1 MFKSVLKTIPNR
13 FAFREGDPAPLRVDK
28 TAIFI
33 VASATTVAGLVWT
46 LTYWSLF
53 GWGLTTALPV
63 AFVMI
68 VSLSLLTSHLSGN
81 HLITIYAHI
90 FCIIYIPAFIQW
102 SIGGAFDSGFV
113 LLWSILGPLAS
124 LMFLSIRQSVL
135 WFMLFI
141 LNLLIT
147 VFFDDYFTL
156 HGSEVTQ
163 GTKLLFILMNLGGAS
178 TVVFLF
184 AGYYVNAAVKEQDRA
199 TQLLDANLKQE
210 MALRQSEKLATLG
223 KLSAGIAHELNNP
236 ASATL
241 RGADQLR
248 ATLSKLEKAMFSL
261 GKLNM
266 SEEQE
271 TRLETDLQKVERRI
285 NLSVDISSL
294 SRADREH
301 EIENWL
307 DNNDVDEAWSL
318 APILVTAGFKISDL
332 VALKD
337 LFSSGGFSVIL
348 SVICTT
354 YNSRKLLAELTIGS
368 TRITEIVKAL
378 KSYSYL
384 DQAPMQT
391 INVHDGLNDTLVMFR
406 SMLKSGVNIHT
417 EFAVGLPSIE
427 AYASELNQVWT
438 NLIDN
443 AISAIESKGTIV
455 IRTRAIKTGVEV
467 EVEDSGPG
475 IPEDVQPKIFD
486 PFFTTKPPG
495 EGTGLGLSISHNIIV
510 NKHKGT
516 IAVNS
521 SPNGTR
527 FVVQLPLTLP
537 RNLDSS

>member
-1 MFKSVLKTIPNR
+1 MFKSVLKTISNR

-33 VASATTVAGLVWT
+33 VASASTVAGLVWT
-46 LTYWSLF
+46 LMYWNLF
-53 GWGLTTALPV
+53 GWGLTTALPF

-81 HLITIYAHI
+81 HLITIYAQI
-90 FCIIYIPAFIQW
+90 VCIIYITAFAQW
-102 SIGGAFDSGFV
+102 SIGGVFDSGFV

-124 LMFLSIRQSVL
+124 LTFLSIRQSVL

-163 GTKLLFILMNLGGAS
+163 GTKLLFFLMNLGVAS

-184 AGYYVNAAVKEQDRA
+184 AGYYVNTAVKVQDRA

-248 ATLSKLEKAMFSL
+248 ETLSKLEKAMFSL

-271 TRLETDLQKVERRI
+271 TRLETDLQKVERTI

-337 LFSSGGFSVIL
+337 LFSSGGFGVIL

-354 YNSRKLLAELTIGS
+354 YNSRKLLAELAIGS

-406 SMLKSGVNIHT
+406 SKLKSGVNIYT
-417 EFAVGLPSIE
+417 EFAVGLPLIE

-455 IRTRAIKTGVEV
+455 IRTRAIQTGVEI

-495 EGTGLGLSISHNIIV
+495 EGTGLGLNISHNIIV

-527 FVVQLPLTLP
+527 FVVQLPVTLP
-537 RNLDSS
+537 RNLERT

>member
-1 MFKSVLKTIPNR
+1 MVKSVLMTISNR

-33 VASATTVAGLVWT
+33 VASATTVAGIVWT
-46 LTYWSLF
+46 LMYWSLF
-53 GWGLTTALPV
+53 GWGLTTALPF

-90 FCIIYIPAFIQW
+90 FCIIYIPSFIQW
-102 SIGGAFDSGFV
+102 SIGGVFDSGLV

-163 GTKLLFILMNLGGAS
+163 GTKLLFFLMNLGFAS

-271 TRLETDLQKVERRI
+271 TRLETALQKLERRI

-318 APILVTAGFKISDL
+318 APILVAAGFKISDL

-337 LFSSGGFSVIL
+337 LFSSGGFGVIL

-354 YNSRKLLAELTIGS
+354 YNSRKLLAELAIGS

-391 INVHDGLNDTLVMFR
+391 INVHDGINDTLVMFR

-455 IRTRAIKTGVEV
+455 IRTRAIQTGVEV

-486 PFFTTKPPG
+486 PFYTTKPPG

>member
-1 MFKSVLKTIPNR
+1 MFKSVLKTISNR

-46 LTYWSLF
+46 LMYWSLF
-53 GWGLTTALPV
+53 GWGLTTALPF

-90 FCIIYIPAFIQW
+90 FCIIYIPSFIQW
-102 SIGGAFDSGFV
+102 NIGGAFDSGLV

-163 GTKLLFILMNLGGAS
+163 GTKLLFFLMNLGGAS

-248 ATLSKLEKAMFSL
+248 DTLSKLEKAMFNL

-271 TRLETDLQKVERRI
+271 TRLETDLQKVERTI

-337 LFSSGGFSVIL
+337 LFSSGGFGVIL

-354 YNSRKLLAELTIGS
+354 YNSRKLLAELAIGS

-406 SMLKSGVNIHT
+406 SKLKSGVNIYT

-455 IRTRAIKTGVEV
+455 IRTRAIQTGVEV

-486 PFFTTKPPG
+486 PFYTTKPPG

>member
-1 MFKSVLKTIPNR
+1 MFKSVLKTISNR

-33 VASATTVAGLVWT
+33 VASASTVAGLVWT
-46 LTYWSLF
+46 LMYWNLF
-53 GWGLTTALPV
+53 GWGLTTALPF

-81 HLITIYAHI
+81 HLITIYAQI
-90 FCIIYIPAFIQW
+90 VCIIYITAFAQW
-102 SIGGAFDSGFV
+102 SIGGVFDSGFV

-124 LMFLSIRQSVL
+124 LTFLSIRQSVL

-163 GTKLLFILMNLGGAS
+163 GTKLLFFLMNLGVAS

-184 AGYYVNAAVKEQDRA
+184 AGYYVNTAVKVQDRA

-248 ATLSKLEKAMFSL
+248 ETLSKLEKAMFSL

-271 TRLETDLQKVERRI
+271 TRLETDLQKVERTI

-354 YNSRKLLAELTIGS
+354 YNSRKLLAELAIGS

-406 SMLKSGVNIHT
+406 SKLKSGVNIYT
-417 EFAVGLPSIE
+417 EFAVGLPLIE

-455 IRTRAIKTGVEV
+455 IRTRAIQTGVEI

-495 EGTGLGLSISHNIIV
+495 EGTGLGLNISHNIIV

-527 FVVQLPLTLP
+527 FVVQLPVTLP
-537 RNLDSS
+537 RNLERT